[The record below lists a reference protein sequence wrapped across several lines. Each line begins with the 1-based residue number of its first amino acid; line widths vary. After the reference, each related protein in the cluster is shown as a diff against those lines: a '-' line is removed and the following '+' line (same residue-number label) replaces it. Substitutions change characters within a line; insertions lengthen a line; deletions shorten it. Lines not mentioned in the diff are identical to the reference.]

1 MGWRIAL
8 DIKEV
13 ISLIIKENFDIKNHT
28 TYKIGGIVKKVF
40 FPETQSEFTELL
52 KSLENYIVLG
62 SCSNILFS
70 SNGYNGNVIL
80 TTELKQFEIRGTKV
94 FASAGVKGPL
104 LAQKTADAGL
114 SGFEFMIGFPG
125 SIGGDICMNAGAHG
139 QSISDNL
146 TQCCLYDKETK
157 EIVYKK
163 KEELDFSYRYSLL
176 KSGRYILLHAEF
188 DLKKAPQEEIQSLIT
203 RNLEFRKNIQP
214 SLKNPNAGS
223 VFKNP
228 ENDSAGRLL
237 DKAGV
242 KSFDLPRAKVWENHA
257 NFIVNKGDATSED
270 ILTLMV
276 MMYNAVKNQ
285 YTIELKP
292 EIIFLGD
299 KTEKEE
305 ELWNIL
311 SH

>member
-1 MGWRIAL
+1 M
-8 DIKEV
+8 IK
-13 ISLIIKENFDIKNHT
+13 KENFNIKNLT
-28 TYKIGGIVKKVF
+28 TYKIGGTVKAVY

-52 KSLENYIVLG
+52 REHRNILVLG
-62 SCSNILFS
+62 NCSNVLIS
-70 SNGYNGNVIL
+70 SNGYNNEIIV

-94 FASAGVKGPL
+94 YVSAGVKGPI
-104 LAQKTADAGL
+104 LAQKTAEAGL

-125 SIGGDICMNAGAHG
+125 SIGGEIYMNAGAHG
-139 QSISDNL
+139 QCISDNL
-146 TQCCLYDKETK
+146 TQCCLFDRETK

-163 KEELDFSYRYSLL
+163 KDELGFEYR
-176 KSGRYILLHAEF
+176 KSILQEGRYVLIHAEF
-188 DLKKAPQEEIQSLIT
+188 DLKKAPQEEIKALIN

-214 SLKNPNAGS
+214 SLATPNAGS

-228 ENDSAGRLL
+228 ANDSAGRLL

-242 KSFDLPRAKVWENHA
+242 KTFDLPRAKVWDNHA
-257 NFIVNKGDATSED
+257 NFIINKGDATSED

-276 MMYNAVKNQ
+276 MMYNAVKKQ

-292 EIIFLGD
+292 EIIFIGD

-311 SH
+311 CH

>member
-1 MGWRIAL
+1 MIT
-8 DIKEV
+8 
-13 ISLIIKENFDIKNHT
+13 KENFEIKNLT
-28 TYKIGGIVKKVF
+28 TYKIGGIVKTVY
-40 FPETQSEFTELL
+40 FPETQAEFVETLREHPKAL
-52 KSLENYIVLG
+52 VLG
-62 SCSNILFS
+62 NCSNILFS
-70 SNGYNGNVIL
+70 SNGYDGEVIL

-94 FASAGVKGPL
+94 FSSCGVKGPI
-104 LAQKTADAGL
+104 LAQKTAEAGL

-125 SIGGDICMNAGAHG
+125 SIGGDIFMNAGAHG
-139 QSISDNL
+139 QCISDNL

-157 EIVYKK
+157 EVVYKK
-163 KEELDFSYRYSLL
+163 KDELEFGYRHSLL
-176 KSGRYILLHAEF
+176 QSGRYVLVHAEF
-188 DLKKAPQEEIQSLIT
+188 DLKKAQQDEIQNLID
-203 RNLEFRKNIQP
+203 RNLEFRKSIQP
-214 SLKNPNAGS
+214 SLATPNAGS

-242 KSFDLPRAKVWENHA
+242 KTFDLPRAKVWNNHA

-276 MMYNAVKNQ
+276 MMYNAVKKQ

-292 EIIFLGD
+292 EIIFCGD

>member
-1 MGWRIAL
+1 MKTKEDFEIKAL
-8 DIKEV
+8 
-13 ISLIIKENFDIKNHT
+13 T
-28 TYKIGGIVKKVF
+28 TYKIGGKVKKIL
-40 FPETQSEFTELL
+40 FPETQAEFTEILREYPDAL
-52 KSLENYIVLG
+52 VLG

-70 SNGYNGNVIL
+70 SNGYKGELIL
-80 TTELKQFEIRGTKV
+80 TTELKQYEIRGTHV
-94 FASAGVKGPL
+94 FASAGVKGPF

-125 SIGGDICMNAGAHG
+125 SIGGDIYMNAGAHG
-139 QSISDNL
+139 QCISDNL
-146 TQCCLYDKETK
+146 TQCCLFDKETK
-157 EIVYKK
+157 EIIYKK
-163 KEELDFSYRYSLL
+163 KHELDFSYRNSLL
-176 KSGRYILLHAEF
+176 KSGRYVLLHAEF
-188 DLKKAPQEEIQSLIT
+188 ELKKGTQDEIKSLID
-203 RNLEFRKNIQP
+203 RNLEFRKNVQP
-214 SLKNPNAGS
+214 SLSYPNAGS

-242 KSFDLPRAKVWENHA
+242 KIFDLPRAKVWENHA
-257 NFIVNKGDATSED
+257 NFIINKGDATSED
-270 ILTLMV
+270 ILTLMI

>member
-1 MGWRIAL
+1 MIV
-8 DIKEV
+8 KEDF
-13 ISLIIKENFDIKNHT
+13 EIKNLT
-28 TYKIGGIVKKVF
+28 TYKIGGKVKKVYL
-40 FPETQSEFTELL
+40 PESQAEFTELL
-52 KSLENYIVLG
+52 REHEDAIVLG

-70 SNGYNGNVIL
+70 SNGFDGEIII
-80 TTELKQFEIRGTKV
+80 TTELKQYEIRGTHV

-104 LAQKTADAGL
+104 VAQKTAEAGL

-139 QSISDNL
+139 QCISDYIVRCSL
-146 TQCCLYDKETK
+146 FDKETK
-157 EIVYKK
+157 EVVYKT
-163 KEELDFSYRYSLL
+163 KEEMDFSYRHSLL

-188 DLKKAPQEEIQSLIT
+188 DLKKGTPEEIKSLIE
-203 RNLEFRKNIQP
+203 RNLEFRKTVQP
-214 SLKNPNAGS
+214 SLATPNAGS

-242 KSFDLPRAKVWENHA
+242 KTFDLPRARVWENHA

-305 ELWNIL
+305 ELWNII
-311 SH
+311 SR

>member
-1 MGWRIAL
+1 MI
-8 DIKEV
+8 V
-13 ISLIIKENFDIKNHT
+13 KENFEIKNLT
-28 TYKIGGIVKKVF
+28 TYKIGGKVKKVF
-40 FPETQSEFTELL
+40 FPESQAEFTELL
-52 KSLENYIVLG
+52 REHPETLVLG
-62 SCSNILFS
+62 NCSNVLFS
-70 SNGYNGNVIL
+70 SNGYDGEIII
-80 TTELKQFEIRGTKV
+80 TSELKQFEIRGTHV
-94 FASAGVKGPL
+94 FSAAGVKGPL

-125 SIGGDICMNAGAHG
+125 SVGGDICMNAGAHG
-139 QSISDNL
+139 QCISDCL
-146 TQCCLYDKETK
+146 TQCCLFDRKNNEVVYMKKDEMDFGYRHSVLQDK
-157 EIVYKK
+157 
-163 KEELDFSYRYSLL
+163 RYVL
-176 KSGRYILLHAEF
+176 IHAEF
-188 DLKKAPQEEIQSLIT
+188 ELKKSPTEDIKSLID

-242 KSFDLPRAKVWENHA
+242 KSYDLPRAKVWENHA
-257 NFIVNKGDATSED
+257 NFIVNKGEATSED

-311 SH
+311 YR

>member
-1 MGWRIAL
+1 M
-8 DIKEV
+8 
-13 ISLIIKENFDIKNHT
+13 IIKEEFEIKNLT
-28 TYKIGGIVKKVF
+28 TYKIGGKVKKVY

-52 KSLENYIVLG
+52 KEHENILVLG
-62 SCSNILFS
+62 SCSNVLFS
-70 SNGYNGNVIL
+70 SNGFDGEIIL
-80 TTELKQFEIRGTKV
+80 TNELKQFEIRGTHV
-94 FASAGVKGPL
+94 YSSCGVKGPL

-125 SIGGDICMNAGAHG
+125 SIGGDIYMNAGAHG
-139 QSISDNL
+139 QCISDCL
-146 TQCCLYDKETK
+146 TQCCLFDTEKK
-157 EIVYKK
+157 EIIYKTK
-163 KEELDFSYRYSLL
+163 NELEFGYRHSLL
-176 KSGRYILLHAEF
+176 QCRKYILIHAEF
-188 DLKKAPQEEIQSLIT
+188 ELTKAPIEEIKDLIT

-214 SLKNPNAGS
+214 SLAYPNAGS
-223 VFKNP
+223 VFRNP

-242 KSFDLPRAKVWENHA
+242 KTFDLPRARVWENHA
-257 NFIVNKGDATSED
+257 NFIINKGDATSED

-292 EIIFLGD
+292 EILFLGN

>member
-1 MGWRIAL
+1 MI
-8 DIKEV
+8 V
-13 ISLIIKENFDIKNHT
+13 KENFEIKNLT
-28 TYKIGGIVKKVF
+28 TYKIGGKVKKVF
-40 FPETQSEFTELL
+40 FPETQSEFTEVLR
-52 KSLENYIVLG
+52 EHPGAYILG

-70 SNGYNGNVIL
+70 SNGYDGEIIV
-80 TTELKQFEIRGTKV
+80 TSELKQFELRGTHV
-94 FASAGVKGPL
+94 FAAAGVKGPL
-104 LAQKTADAGL
+104 LSQKTAEAGL

-125 SIGGDICMNAGAHG
+125 SIGGDVCMNAGAHG
-139 QSISDNL
+139 QNISNTL
-146 TQCCLYDKETK
+146 VRVCLFDKETG
-157 EIVYKK
+157 EVVYKT
-163 KEELDFSYRYSLL
+163 KEEMEFSYRHSLL
-176 KSGRYILLHAEF
+176 ISGRYVLLHAEF
-188 DLKKAPQEEIQSLIT
+188 ELKKGTQDEIKSLIE
-203 RNLEFRKNIQP
+203 RNLVFRKNIQP
-214 SLKNPNAGS
+214 SLTYPNAGS

-257 NFIVNKGDATSED
+257 NFIVNKGEATSED

-276 MMYNAVKNQ
+276 MMYNAVKKQ

>member
-1 MGWRIAL
+1 M
-8 DIKEV
+8 IK
-13 ISLIIKENFDIKNHT
+13 KEEFEIKNYT
-28 TYKIGGIVKKVF
+28 TYKIGGKVRNIY
-40 FPETQSEFTELL
+40 FPESQSEFTELL
-52 KSLENYIVLG
+52 RENPEAIVLG

-70 SNGYNGNVIL
+70 SDGYDGDVIL
-80 TTELKQFEIRGTKV
+80 TTELKQFELRGTHV

-104 LAQKTADAGL
+104 LAQKTAEAGL

-139 QSISDNL
+139 QSISDKL
-146 TQCCLYDKETK
+146 IQVCLFDKETK
-157 EIVYKK
+157 EVVYKK
-163 KEELDFSYRYSLL
+163 KDELEFSYRHSLL
-176 KSGRYILLHAEF
+176 QCGRYILLHAEF
-188 DLKKAPQEEIQSLIT
+188 ELDKAKVKDIHALIE
-203 RNLEFRKNIQP
+203 RNKEFRKNIQP
-214 SLKNPNAGS
+214 SLANPNAGS
-223 VFKNP
+223 VFRNP
-228 ENDSAGRLL
+228 DNDSAGRLL

-257 NFIVNKGDATSED
+257 NFIVNKGGATSED

-292 EIIFLGD
+292 EIIFIGN
-299 KTEKEE
+299 KTKKEE
-305 ELWNIL
+305 ELWNIM

>member
-1 MGWRIAL
+1 M
-8 DIKEV
+8 
-13 ISLIIKENFDIKNHT
+13 IIKEEFEIKNYT
-28 TYKIGGIVKKVF
+28 TYKIGGKVKHVY

-52 KSLENYIVLG
+52 REKTDAIVLG

-70 SNGYNGNVIL
+70 SDGYDGDVIL
-80 TTELKQFEIRGTKV
+80 TTELKQYEIRGTHV
-94 FASAGVKGPL
+94 YASAGVKGPL
-104 LAQKTADAGL
+104 LAQKTAEAGL

-125 SIGGDICMNAGAHG
+125 SVGGDICMNAGAHG
-139 QSISDNL
+139 QTISDKL
-146 TQCCLYDKETK
+146 IQVCLFDKESK
-157 EIVYKK
+157 EVVYKK
-163 KEELDFSYRYSLL
+163 KEELDFSYRHSLL
-176 KSGRYILLHAEF
+176 QGGRYILIHAEF
-188 DLKKAPQEEIQSLIT
+188 ELEKAQAQDINALIE
-203 RNLEFRKNIQP
+203 RNKEFRKNIQP
-214 SLKNPNAGS
+214 SLANPNAGS

-242 KSFDLPRAKVWENHA
+242 KSFDLPRARVWENHA

-292 EIIFLGD
+292 EIIFIGN
-299 KTEKEE
+299 KTKKEE
-305 ELWNIL
+305 ELWNIM

>member
-1 MGWRIAL
+1 MI
-8 DIKEV
+8 V
-13 ISLIIKENFDIKNHT
+13 KENFVIKNLT
-28 TYKIGGIVKKVF
+28 TYKIGGKVKKVF
-40 FPETQSEFTELL
+40 FPETQSEFSEVLR
-52 KSLENYIVLG
+52 EQPDAIVLG
-62 SCSNILFS
+62 NCSNILFS
-70 SNGYNGNVIL
+70 SNGYDGEIIL
-80 TTELKQFEIRGTKV
+80 TTELKQFELRGTHV
-94 FASAGVKGPL
+94 FAAAGVKGPFL
-104 LAQKTADAGL
+104 SQKTAEAGL

-125 SIGGDICMNAGAHG
+125 SVGGDVCMNAGAHG
-139 QSISDNL
+139 QNISDNL
-146 TQCCLYDKETK
+146 VRVCLFDKVTGELVYKTK
-157 EIVYKK
+157 EEMK
-163 KEELDFSYRYSLL
+163 FSYRSSLL
-176 KSGRYILLHAEF
+176 KSGRYVLLNAEF
-188 DLKKAPQEEIQSLIT
+188 ELKKGTPEEIKALIE
-203 RNLEFRKNIQP
+203 RNLEFRKTVQP
-214 SLKNPNAGS
+214 SLSNPNAGS

-276 MMYNAVKNQ
+276 MMYNAVKKQ

>member
-1 MGWRIAL
+1 LIV
-8 DIKEV
+8 KED
-13 ISLIIKENFDIKNHT
+13 LEIKNLT
-28 TYKIGGIVKKVF
+28 TYKIGGKVSKVY
-40 FPETQSEFTELL
+40 FPETQGEFTELL
-52 KSLENYIVLG
+52 REHPDCLVLG
-62 SCSNILFS
+62 SCSNVLFS
-70 SNGYNGNVIL
+70 SNGYNGAIIM
-80 TTELKQFEIRGTKV
+80 TSELKQFEIKGTKV
-94 FASAGVKGPL
+94 FASTGVKGPL
-104 LAQKTADAGL
+104 LAQKTAEAGL

-146 TQCCLYDKETK
+146 TQCCLFDRENKEV
-157 EIVYKK
+157 VYKT
-163 KEELDFSYRYSLL
+163 KEELGFSYRHS
-176 KSGRYILLHAEF
+176 ILQDGKYVLIHAEF
-188 DLKKAPQEEIQSLIT
+188 DLKKTSTDEIKSLIN

-214 SLKNPNAGS
+214 SLVTPNAGS

-242 KSFDLPRAKVWENHA
+242 KTFDLPRARVWENHA
-257 NFIVNKGDATSED
+257 NFIINKGGATSED

-276 MMYNAVKNQ
+276 MMYNAVKNL

-292 EIIFLGD
+292 EIIFIGN
-299 KTEKEE
+299 KTKKEE

-311 SH
+311 CQKNQN

>member
-1 MGWRIAL
+1 MGWRLAL
-8 DIKEV
+8 AINEV
-13 ISLIIKENFDIKNHT
+13 ISLIIKEDFDIKNLT
-28 TYKIGGIVKKVF
+28 TYKIGGKVEKLY
-40 FPETQSEFTELL
+40 FPETQSEFTEIL
-52 KSLENYIVLG
+52 KELDNYIVLG

-70 SNGYNGNVIL
+70 SNGYNGNIIL

-94 FASAGVKGPL
+94 FAAAGVKGPL
-104 LAQKTADAGL
+104 LAQKTAEAGL

-139 QSISDNL
+139 QCISDNL
-146 TQCCLYDKETK
+146 TQCCLFDTKTK
-157 EIVYKK
+157 EIIYRK
-163 KEELDFSYRYSLL
+163 KEELDFSYRHSLL
-176 KSGRYILLHAEF
+176 KDGRYILLHAEF
-188 DLKKAPQEEIQSLIT
+188 ELKKAPQEDIQSLID

-214 SLKNPNAGS
+214 SLKTPNAGS

-242 KSFDLPRAKVWENHA
+242 KTYDLPRVKVWDNHA
-257 NFIVNKGDATSED
+257 NFIINKGGATSED
-270 ILTLMV
+270 VLTLMV
-276 MMYNAVKNQ
+276 MMYNAVKSQ

-292 EIIFLGD
+292 EILFIGD

-311 SH
+311 YR

>member
-1 MGWRIAL
+1 M
-8 DIKEV
+8 
-13 ISLIIKENFDIKNHT
+13 IIKEEFEIKNYT
-28 TYKIGGIVKKVF
+28 TYKIGGKVKRVY

-52 KSLENYIVLG
+52 REKTDAIVLG

-70 SNGYNGNVIL
+70 SAGYDGDVIL
-80 TTELKQFEIRGTKV
+80 TTELKQYEIRGTHV
-94 FASAGVKGPL
+94 YASAGVKGPL
-104 LAQKTADAGL
+104 LAQKTAEAGL

-125 SIGGDICMNAGAHG
+125 SVGGDICMNAGAHG
-139 QSISDNL
+139 QTISDKL
-146 TQCCLYDKETK
+146 IQVCLFDKESK
-157 EIVYKK
+157 EVVYKK
-163 KEELDFSYRYSLL
+163 KEELDFSYRHSLL
-176 KSGRYILLHAEF
+176 QGGRYILIHAEF
-188 DLKKAPQEEIQSLIT
+188 ELEKAPAQYINALIE
-203 RNLEFRKNIQP
+203 RNKEFRKNIQP
-214 SLKNPNAGS
+214 SLATPNAGS

-242 KSFDLPRAKVWENHA
+242 KTFDLPRAKVWNNHA

-299 KTEKEE
+299 KTKKEE

-311 SH
+311 YR

>member
-1 MGWRIAL
+1 M
-8 DIKEV
+8 
-13 ISLIIKENFDIKNHT
+13 IIKEDFEIKNLT
-28 TYKIGGIVKKVF
+28 TYKIGGKVKRVF
-40 FPETQSEFTELL
+40 FPESQAEFTEILR
-52 KSLENYIVLG
+52 ENSNAIVLG
-62 SCSNILFS
+62 SCSNVLFS
-70 SNGYNGNVIL
+70 SNGFDGDVII
-80 TTELKQFEIRGTKV
+80 TTELKQYEIRGTHV
-94 FASAGVKGPL
+94 FASCGVKGPL
-104 LAQKTADAGL
+104 LSQKTAEAGL

-125 SIGGDICMNAGAHG
+125 SIGGDICMNSGAHG

-146 TQCCLYDKETK
+146 IQCCLYDKKTREV
-157 EIVYKK
+157 VYKAK
-163 KEELDFSYRYSLL
+163 DELDFSYRHSLL
-176 KSGRYILLHAEF
+176 KNGRYILVHAEF
-188 DLKKAPQEEIQSLIT
+188 ELKKAPQDEIKSLIE

-214 SLKNPNAGS
+214 SLANPNAGS

-242 KSFDLPRAKVWENHA
+242 KSYDLPRARVWENHA

-292 EIIFLGD
+292 EIIFIGNI
-299 KTEKEE
+299 TEKEE
-305 ELWNIL
+305 ELWNIMY
-311 SH
+311 H

>member
-1 MGWRIAL
+1 MA
-8 DIKEV
+8 
-13 ISLIIKENFDIKNHT
+13 SQMAYN
-28 TYKIGGIVKKVF
+28 
-40 FPETQSEFTELL
+40 
-52 KSLENYIVLG
+52 
-62 SCSNILFS
+62 S
-70 SNGYNGNVIL
+70 S
-80 TTELKQFEIRGTKV
+80 
-94 FASAGVKGPL
+94 
-104 LAQKTADAGL
+104 L

-125 SIGGDICMNAGAHG
+125 TIGGNVYMNAGAHG
-139 QSISDNL
+139 QNISD
-146 TQCCLYDKETK
+146 TCVEVCLYDTKSKEVIYIGK
-157 EIVYKK
+157 DK
-163 KEELDFSYRYSLL
+163 LAFGYRHSLL
-176 KSGRYILLHAEF
+176 QDGRYILLSAEF
-188 DLKKAPQEEIQSLIT
+188 ELKKASQDEIKALMD

-214 SLKNPNAGS
+214 SLANPNAGS

-242 KSFDLPRAKVWENHA
+242 KSFDLPRARVWANHA

-292 EIIFLGD
+292 EIIFLGN

-305 ELWNIL
+305 ELWNIM